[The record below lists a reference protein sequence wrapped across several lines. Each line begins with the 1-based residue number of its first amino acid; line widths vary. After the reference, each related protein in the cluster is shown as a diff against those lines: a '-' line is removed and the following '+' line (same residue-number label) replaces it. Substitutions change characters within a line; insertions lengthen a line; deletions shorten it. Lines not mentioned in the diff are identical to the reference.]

1 MALPDELLRCV
12 FLHVFRDVHDE
23 QIMRL
28 METSPRYGRFSR
40 FWQLSPERPAGVLA
54 PMSCILLNRRVYAVS
69 KSAWRTSYV
78 LHVSCKVQQDVK
90 GVKELLLAPAQG
102 IDWYASRYDREQ
114 KSPPE
119 LQLDLA
125 RFQNIHTLRF
135 IYREMI
141 PKAFTD
147 ALAQLPHLHTL
158 HFVQDEGYRMCTEDT
173 TFSLATATPSLRV
186 LVMDG
191 FYSTTKAL
199 FPRGLPP
206 LEELFLIEQG
216 LFSHIPWPLVPVV
229 HLFATKGYFRDTNIM
244 HGYPA
249 PQYLHPE
256 APFAVRHLKLQME
269 SLCATR
275 NTEPDARYYE
285 EAVPDLL
292 EVLQDKPSLVRL
304 DFLALL
310 SIEAWD
316 TIEICMPHVVHILL
330 DEQCT
335 GVSWMQDSCNHL
347 EIPPFLTHFPSLETL
362 EMAGF
367 RLLHAAEAT
376 VRSRRRTPSTSS
388 QSEGAAVDESAAAL
402 DPAELADPALLAAGQ
417 SRLADPL
424 RWLTAE
430 TSVKTV
436 RYREAWEAK
445 REVRFER
452 IIEGGGEATW
462 TGEWWNL

>member
-12 FLHVFRDVHDE
+12 FLHVFKEVHDE
-23 QIMRL
+23 QTMRL
-28 METSPRYGRFSR
+28 METSPRYGRFNR
-40 FWQLSPERPAGVLA
+40 FWQLTPERPAGVLA
-54 PMSCILLNRRVYAVS
+54 PTSCILLNRRVYAVS

-173 TFSLATATPSLRV
+173 TFSLATATRSLRV

-216 LFSHIPWPLVPVV
+216 LYSHIPWHLVPVV
-229 HLFATKGYFRDTNIM
+229 HLFTTKGYFRDTNIM
-244 HGYPA
+244 H
-249 PQYLHPE
+249 
-256 APFAVRHLKLQME
+256 
-269 SLCATR
+269 
-275 NTEPDARYYE
+275 EPDARYYE

-292 EVLQDKPSLVRL
+292 EVLQDGPSLVRL
-304 DFLALL
+304 DFLEVL

-316 TIEICMPHVVHILL
+316 TIELCMPHVVHILL

-347 EIPPFLTHFPSLETL
+347 EIPPFLAHFPSLETL

-367 RLLHAAEAT
+367 SLLHPAEAP
-376 VRSRRRTPSTSS
+376 VRSRRGTPSTSS
-388 QSEGAAVDESAAAL
+388 PSEGPAVDESAAAL
-402 DPAELADPALLAAGQ
+402 DPAELADPAQLAAGR
-417 SRLADPL
+417 SRLADLL
-424 RWLTAE
+424 RWLA
-430 TSVKTV
+430 
-436 RYREAWEAK
+436 A
-445 REVRFER
+445 
-452 IIEGGGEATW
+452 
-462 TGEWWNL
+462 